1 MADYSLSLDD
11 SEIARYRLMAD
22 LAERRE
28 RELWTVAG
36 AVPGAR
42 IADVGCGPGAI
53 SVRLADIA
61 APDGAVW
68 AVDRD
73 GDALAV
79 ASALAERSGVRVRT
93 GIGSA
98 DDTGL
103 AEGTF
108 DLVMLRHVL
117 AHNGGREQA
126 IVDHLAQLARPGGG
140 TVYLVDIDAGSFR
153 LRGGPAEY
161 DEMDDRYRELHRR
174 RGNDLTV
181 GIRLDELLTAA
192 GLEVI
197 AFEGYVNVLTPPPGM
212 RGPAWAARDVLLA
225 EGLATPDD
233 ITRWDDAFRQTEQT
247 EQTEQAERTGSGLRF
262 FGTNLVA
269 IGRRA

>member
-1 MADYSLSLDD
+1 MADYSLTLSD
-11 SEIARYRLMAD
+11 SEIERYRLMAD
-22 LAERRE
+22 AAERWE
-28 RELWTVAG
+28 RDLWVDAG

-53 SVRLADIA
+53 GVRLAGMA

-79 ASALAERSGVRVRT
+79 ASALAARSGVPMHT

-98 DDTGL
+98 DATGL

-126 IVDHLAQLARPGGG
+126 IVDHLATLVKPGGA
-140 TVYLVDIDAGSFR
+140 VYLADIDASTFR
-153 LRGGPAEY
+153 LRGAPPEY
-161 DEMDDRYRELHRR
+161 EEMDERYRELHRR

-192 GLEVI
+192 GLEVV
-197 AFEGYVNVLTPPPGM
+197 AFEGHINVIAPPPGM
-212 RGPAWAARDVLLA
+212 RGPAWAARDALA
-225 EGLATPDD
+225 GEGLATPDD
-233 ITRWDDAFRQTEQT
+233 IARWDDAFRQ
-247 EQTEQAERTGSGLRF
+247 AESDTSGRRF
-262 FGTNLVA
+262 FGATFVA
-269 IGRRA
+269 VGRRA